1 MMRNI
6 YFHNGECIFRFLAIG
21 VLAYLALIAMLGTF
35 GKRKLSQMKEFD
47 FIVTVS
53 LDSILAAILLNRDV
67 FLTKTH
73 DLIF

>member
-1 MMRNI
+1 
-6 YFHNGECIFRFLAIG
+6 
-21 VLAYLALIAMLGTF
+21 
-35 GKRKLSQMKEFD
+35 MKEFG